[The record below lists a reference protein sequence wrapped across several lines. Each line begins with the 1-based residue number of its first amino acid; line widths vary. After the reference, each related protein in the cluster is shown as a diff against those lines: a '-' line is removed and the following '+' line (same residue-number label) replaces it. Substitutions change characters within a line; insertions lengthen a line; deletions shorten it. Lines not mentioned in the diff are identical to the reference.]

1 MSILILKAFT
11 MIPGLS
17 FQSLPLKEGIPSLPY
32 YLSFLC
38 HLRLRKCVMCTLAF
52 FYDTNKNATTP
63 PDRIGPKR
71 GHFLGKKKFHLTKLE
86 KLKYI
91 KVVKLCKRLIWVSIK
106 TQPFENLPLVSI
118 CLYRGLKTTTF
129 RGIKM
134 PYQEESTYLII

>member
-1 MSILILKAFT
+1 MHV
-11 MIPGLS
+11 GL
-17 FQSLPLKEGIPSLPY
+17 
-32 YLSFLC
+32 
-38 HLRLRKCVMCTLAF
+38 

-129 RGIKM
+129 RGIEM
-134 PYQEESTYLII
+134 PYQEESTYLIISTFTSACP